1 MPAAENRKT
10 GSSRGRAAG
19 AARALR
25 LDRSVGLESP
35 GTLMRSKTDRA
46 RDRGNKQRVLGNR
59 RTTQAFYR
67 EVLRRNR
74 PRVSK
79 QVSQC
84 PDSRVLPRGP
94 GAGYATAGQ
103 CRSQP
108 VAPRKRLNTPAVWG
122 GPLREKMAGTEG
134 VTVNIFRRGLPKRD
148 GASLLEFQYQAVC
161 QRSPGKGTTSE
172 IRSHNSALSCSRSIV
187 AAARYP
193 RRSPC
198 AWPGFEARD
207 RPRLLGTL

>member
-1 MPAAENRKT
+1 
-10 GSSRGRAAG
+10 
-19 AARALR
+19 
-25 LDRSVGLESP
+25 
-35 GTLMRSKTDRA
+35 MRSKTDRA

-74 PRVSK
+74 RAALPDAEPRVSK

-148 GASLLEFQYQAVC
+148 GASLLEYQSQAVC